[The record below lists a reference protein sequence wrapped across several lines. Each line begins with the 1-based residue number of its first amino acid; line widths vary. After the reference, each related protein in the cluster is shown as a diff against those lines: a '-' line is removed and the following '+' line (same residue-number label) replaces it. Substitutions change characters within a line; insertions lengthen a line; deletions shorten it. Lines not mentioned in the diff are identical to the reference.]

1 MDSDSDY
8 ESESGN
14 SSHSSQRS
22 SASPKTSKLSKRSR
36 ASSPGMSKLSRSRHN
51 VEDLLN
57 EAHSRQ
63 PKTKEASRAALTLTT
78 TGRLQ
83 ELALNGWTSKLLQKM
98 FKGYSPNQK
107 VSAKQATTISKL
119 SKDVQHSGLTL
130 TDVKVMRVRP
140 IERSGAIQIDSINR
154 VFFKLYDKIFTVSP
168 ARTREGTFNCAKRI
182 FFVDNSK
189 SLRDKGHLVCSLANV
204 IEFNESRV
212 GNKTCRV
219 KGKDN
224 SLIGE
229 KYRVARN
236 TEDDVKDDAKEECD
250 NMMKALMTADSQN
263 NLEIVAPYPADLL
276 EIIRDLGVPLG
287 RSREHAETFTEF
299 LSNTDGTLMRGI
311 DPEKP
316 EETEEA
322 LLKGM
327 KLTSEISRKRDIY
340 VDDYD
345 YDGGRKRRYST
356 KRRSLRKSRTVKKRK

>member
-1 MDSDSDY
+1 M
-8 ESESGN
+8 
-14 SSHSSQRS
+14 
-22 SASPKTSKLSKRSR
+22 
-36 ASSPGMSKLSRSRHN
+36 SRSGYD

-63 PKTKEASRAALTLTT
+63 PKTKEASRAALTVTT
-78 TGRLQ
+78 TRRLQ

-130 TDVKVMRVRP
+130 TDVKVMRVHP
-140 IERSGAIQIDSINR
+140 IERSGSIQSDSINR

-168 ARTREGTFNCAKRI
+168 AETSEGTFNCAKRI

-204 IEFNESRV
+204 IEFNESDVR
-212 GNKTCRV
+212 NKTCRV

-229 KYRVARN
+229 KYRVAG
-236 TEDDVKDDAKEECD
+236 TEVDDIKEECD

-263 NLEIVAPYPADLL
+263 SLEIVAPYPADLL
-276 EIIRDLGVPLG
+276 EIIRELGVHLG
-287 RSREHAETFTEF
+287 DSREYAQTFTDF
-299 LSNTDGTLMRGI
+299 LSHTDGSRMRGI
-311 DPEKP
+311 DPKKP
-316 EETEEA
+316 EETVEA

-327 KLTSEISRKRDIY
+327 KLTSEISRKRFKRDIY
-340 VDDYD
+340 VD